1 MNASGELEFVDA
13 HHHLQ
18 DYEHDRY
25 PWLAPGKTGGALS
38 PDLSSLRRNYTV
50 RDLKADLA
58 GVALIKSVH
67 VQNQWDPAD
76 PVGETAWLQ
85 GIADAEGFPHA
96 IVAFADLA
104 DPRVAGLLEAHAAYP
119 NTRGIRQILDWHKDP
134 AYSVLLRQDIMEDAG
149 WRRGYALL
157 RRLGLSFD
165 LQVYPEQLDMA
176 FGLVRA
182 FPDTLVILNH
192 FGKLYDE
199 SDAGIVEWTTGLR
212 RLAQAPNVSVKL
224 SGFGIGR
231 YDWNVDDV
239 WPLMARVIDI
249 FGVDRCMCGSNL
261 PFDRLY
267 RPPSYIVT
275 MLKRIAVE
283 AGPSDAPKLLR
294 TNAEKAYRI

>member
-1 MNASGELEFVDA
+1 MSASGELEFVDA

-18 DYEHDRY
+18 DYENGRY
-25 PWLAPGKTGGALS
+25 PWLAPGKAGGALS
-38 PDLSSLRRNYTV
+38 PDISPLRRDYTL

-58 GVALIKSVH
+58 GVRLVKSVH
-67 VQNQWDPAD
+67 VQNQWDPTD

-85 GIADAEGFPHA
+85 GIADAEGFPQA

-104 DPRVAGLLEAHAAYP
+104 DPTVEGLLEAHAAYP
-119 NTRGIRQILDWHKDP
+119 NMRGIRQILDWHEDP
-134 AYSVLLRQDIMEDAG
+134 TYTVVLRRDLMESAD

-157 RRLGLSFD
+157 RRFGLSFD
-165 LQVYPEQLDMA
+165 LQLYPEQLDMA
-176 FGLVRA
+176 FDLVRA
-182 FPDTLVILNH
+182 FPDTPVVLNH
-192 FGKLYDE
+192 FAKLYDE
-199 SDAGIVEWTTGLR
+199 SDAGIARWTSGLR
-212 RLAQAPNVSVKL
+212 LLAQAPNVSVKL

-231 YDWNVDDV
+231 YGWNVDDV

-267 RPPSYIVT
+267 RPPSCIVA
-275 MLKRIAVE
+275 MLKRIAAEV
-283 AGPSDAPKLLR
+283 GPSDAPKLLR